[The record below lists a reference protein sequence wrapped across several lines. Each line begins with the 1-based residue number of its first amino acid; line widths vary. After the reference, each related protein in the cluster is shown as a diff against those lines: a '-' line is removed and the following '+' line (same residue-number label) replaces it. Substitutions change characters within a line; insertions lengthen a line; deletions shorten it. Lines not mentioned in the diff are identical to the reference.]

1 MKVTTIGLDLAKN
14 VFQVH
19 GAPEFDTKRDK
30 LLIHIGRASNLPL
43 QEGQLGVLGRFSY
56 VQSLQHLCLRVVNR

>member
-1 MKVTTIGLDLAKN
+1 MLGDRSHRNTVAGL
-14 VFQVH
+14 QRM

-30 LLIHIGRASNLPL
+30 LLIFIGQASNLPL
-43 QEGQLGVLGRFSY
+43 QEGQLGVLGRFSD

>member
-1 MKVTTIGLDLAKN
+1 MLVLVCYDVSTETKQGRRRLRR
-14 VFQVH
+14 

-43 QEGQLGVLGRFSY
+43 QEGQLCVLGRFSD
-56 VQSLQHLCLRVVNR
+56 VQSL